1 MKLSMLLRV
10 TLMMAFTAL
19 ATLAADV
26 TGTWT
31 GQVANPDGEMVQV
44 SYTFKQADA
53 KVTGAV
59 AGPQGDP
66 TIAIA
71 EGKVEG
77 DKISFNVP
85 YNGMTIKH
93 EGAIKGD
100 EIKLALKAD
109 QGDFPNTEVL
119 LKRSK

>member
-1 MKLSMLLRV
+1 MLLRI
-10 TLMMAFTAL
+10 TLLMAFTAL
-19 ATLAADV
+19 TSLAADV

-31 GQVANPDGEMVQV
+31 GQVANQDGEMVQV

-59 AGPQGDP
+59 VGPQGDP

-77 DKISFNVP
+77 DKLSFNVP
-85 YNGMTIKH
+85 YNGMTIRH
-93 EGAIKGD
+93 EGAINGD

-109 QGDFPNTEVL
+109 QGDFPHTEVV